1 MCPRPRCNWK
11 LDIYDEWQSF
21 LIIRCCIPII
31 MEAIIVID
39 WPRRRDIVS
48 QFTPLI
54 LRQFCIFRGM
64 CNYSTQHCRI
74 GMKAFTP
81 HWNIMMPLQF
91 IVIVHLQRFELK
103 SVALDIYP
111 FLFQELWVSP
121 KATRPQLSRLLPRS
135 CSNFNFPIFTLNV
148 KSMVCIKANF
158 QTFQKPLTSN
168 KNVHHCLHHLVQF
181 LSAPQ
186 LSMNNSKLVQ
196 VKYWPC

>member
-54 LRQFCIFRGM
+54 LRQFCIFRGV
-64 CNYSTQHCRI
+64 CNYSTQNCCI

-81 HWNIMMPLQF
+81 HWHIIMPLQF
-91 IVIVHLQRFELK
+91 IVIVHLQRFDLK
-103 SVALDIYP
+103 SVALHILP
-111 FLFQELWVSP
+111 FFLSGTSSLT
-121 KATRPQLSRLLPRS
+121 ATRPQLSFSFYLSITLVVCPRGLAFENKTSALISIPAPMPHLHLLS
-135 CSNFNFPIFTLNV
+135 THFCFIGLE
-148 KSMVCIKANF
+148 
-158 QTFQKPLTSN
+158 L
-168 KNVHHCLHHLVQF
+168 
-181 LSAPQ
+181 
-186 LSMNNSKLVQ
+186 
-196 VKYWPC
+196 